1 MQFPVTPPLLSFED
15 AGVTIAYHDV
25 GPRDG
30 APIVLVHGFGSNAR
44 VNWVQTGWLDVLVA
58 QGRRVVALDNRGHGQ
73 SSKFYDPADY
83 DLPSRMAED
92 VRRLM
97 DHLGFES
104 ADVMG
109 YSMGAWI
116 AVYLAIAHPERLR
129 SLILSGL
136 AGAIVHGLAGQADIA
151 AGLEADSDD
160 DPLSRRAASY
170 RAFARRTNSDLKALA
185 ACMRGSRKPVPPSDL
200 VRLAMPVLIAVGDKD
215 DVAGDPAEITPYL
228 PHAEVLWIPGRDHM
242 AAVGD
247 KTHKAGVTD
256 FLARRP

>member
-1 MQFPVTPPLLSFED
+1 MQFPVTPPLHTFTED
-15 AGVTIAYHDV
+15 GVSLAYHDV

-44 VNWVQTGWLDVLVA
+44 VNWVQTGWLDLLSG

-83 DLPSRMAED
+83 DLPTRMAED

-97 DHLGFES
+97 DHLGFAE

-129 SLILSGL
+129 ALVLSGL
-136 AGAIVHGLAGQADIA
+136 AGAIVHGLAGQEKIA
-151 AGLEADSDD
+151 VGLEADSDED
-160 DPLSRRAASY
+160 VVSRGAMTY
-170 RAFARRTNSDLKALA
+170 RVFARRTGSDMKALA

-215 DVAGDPAEITPYL
+215 EVAGDPAEITPYL

-247 KTHKAGVTD
+247 KAHKAGVTD

>member
-1 MQFPVTPPLLSFED
+1 MQFPATPPLQEFTQD
-15 AGVTIAYHDV
+15 GVTIAYHDV

-30 APIVLVHGFGSNAR
+30 DPIVLVHGFGSNAR
-44 VNWVQTGWLDVLVA
+44 VNWVQTGWLDLLVA
-58 QGRRVVALDNRGHGQ
+58 DGRRVVALDNRGHGQ
-73 SSKFYDPADY
+73 SSKFYAAADY
-83 DLPSRMAED
+83 DLPTRMSED

-97 DHLGFES
+97 DHLGFAE

-116 AVYLAIAHPERLR
+116 SVYLAIAHPERLR
-129 SLILSGL
+129 ALILSGL
-136 AGAIVHGLAGQADIA
+136 AGAIVHGLAGQEDIA
-151 AGLEADSDD
+151 RGLEADSDD
-160 DPLSRRAASY
+160 DIASRKAASY
-170 RAFARRTNSDLKALA
+170 RAFARRTKSDLKALA

-200 VRLAMPVLIAVGDKD
+200 VRLAMPTLIALGDKD
-215 DVAGDPAEITPYL
+215 DVAGDPAELTPYL

-247 KTHKAGVTD
+247 KVHKAGVRD

>member
-1 MQFPVTPPLLSFED
+1 MQFPATPPLQEFTAD
-15 AGVTIAYHDV
+15 GVTIAYHDV

-30 APIVLVHGFGSNAR
+30 EPIVLVHGFGSNAR
-44 VNWVQTGWLDVLVA
+44 VNWVQTGWLDVLA
-58 QGRRVVALDNRGHGQ
+58 GQGRRVVALDNRGHGQ
-73 SSKFYDPADY
+73 SSKFYASADY
-83 DLPSRMAED
+83 DLPTRMAED

-97 DHLGFES
+97 DHLGIER

-116 AVYLAIAHPERLR
+116 AVYLAVAHPDRLR

-136 AGAIVHGLAGQADIA
+136 AGAIVHGLAGQEAIA

-160 DPLSRRAASY
+160 DPAARQAATY
-170 RAFARRTNSDLKALA
+170 RAFARRTKSDLKALA
-185 ACMRGSRKPVPPSDL
+185 ACMRGSRRPVPPSDL
-200 VRLAMPVLIAVGDKD
+200 ARLDLPVLIAVGDKD

-242 AAVGD
+242 GAVGD
-247 KTHKAGVTD
+247 KVHKAGVTA
-256 FLARRP
+256 FLAKRP